1 MSQKENKESQLEI
14 IDKYTDNFLKTLLN
28 IKVNN
33 DAILQNG
40 YRDDNDDNDLDNDL
54 DGDHNNDDASVST
67 GSTISDITPHV
78 FKDTIGKIFPS
89 FKEKD
94 YKLIK
99 QKVDKLSELINN
111 INKTKKEILEQKGT
125 LGEEEKKSDD
135 EEILK
140 EEENLKKEIKKLIIT
155 ILQLNNES
163 NIIDAYEPLFTKNLI
178 VSTDIKD
185 SEYILDI
192 QDDSKKVIGISGVLN
207 KDFIGKLKYLDEF
220 IQLKDKKEA
229 NVKNIIAEV
238 GNKSIKELETL
249 LKQQNEAK
257 AAIRIQKKFRGVKG
271 KIEAKEA
278 KKQTEAATK
287 IQSLNRGFKGRKQA
301 KNVAAERSVG
311 GRRTFKRKRKTR
323 INKKNKRK
331 TNKSKQNKK

>member
-1 MSQKENKESQLEI
+1 MSQAENKESQLEI
-14 IDKYTDNFLKTLLN
+14 IDKKTDEFLKTLLN
-28 IKVNN
+28 IKENN
-33 DAILQNG
+33 KEYTESVIIGD
-40 YRDDNDDNDLDNDL
+40 DHDNDNDEYIDNNSNENDTVVSSLTDN
-54 DGDHNNDDASVST
+54 
-67 GSTISDITPHV
+67 TPLV

-99 QKVDKLSELINN
+99 QKVDKLSELIKE
-111 INKTKKEILEQKGT
+111 KTP
-125 LGEEEKKSDD
+125 
-135 EEILK
+135 
-140 EEENLKKEIKKLIIT
+140 EENLKKEIKKLIIT

-220 IQLKDKKEA
+220 IQLKDKKEE
-229 NVKNIIAEV
+229 NVKKIIEAV
-238 GNKSIKELETL
+238 GNTSIKDLKDLLES
-249 LKQQNEAK
+249 QNKAK
-257 AAIRIQKKFRGVKG
+257 
-271 KIEAKEA
+271 EEA
-278 KKQTEAATK
+278 KKKAEEEQ
-287 IQSLNRGFKGRKQA
+287 KQ
-301 KNVAAERSVG
+301 G